1 VEKLIWTEFKVKM
14 FSKKVSNTNPKLP
27 AASLFFY
34 LVAFILYMVTINANF
49 LFAYDIQKLIKRNSF
64 TVGFGIFTFCSKV
77 DLGVVDISSC
87 GEIPENW
94 NGNGP
99 VISRFQNFAV
109 VSGVLGGVGIVV
121 MVIHQLTVRYK
132 LASLSDKVNK
142 FFAVLSPLLL
152 LLSGVFFVLCLT
164 TFTTFSGEIAPG
176 GWFARKAL
184 QFASQLGYLEFQF
197 FIQYYLGF
205 ASAGFSFLSGFA
217 AGAVA
222 YQTIRKKVYIES

>member
-1 VEKLIWTEFKVKM
+1 VKKLIWTEVKGKM

-27 AASLFFY
+27 AVSLFFY
-34 LVAFILYMVTINANF
+34 LVAFVLYMVTINANF
-49 LFAYDIQKLIKRNSF
+49 LFVYDIRHKYLSGKNFQL
-64 TVGFGIFTFCSKV
+64 GFGIFTLCGNV
-77 DLGVVDISSC
+77 NLGVVDLSSC
-87 GEIPENW
+87 GEVPENW

-99 VISRFQNFAV
+99 AISRFQNFAV

-121 MVIHQLTVRYK
+121 MVIHQLTIRYK
-132 LASLSDKVNK
+132 LASLSEKVNK

-176 GWFARKAL
+176 GFFARIAL
-184 QFASQLGYLEFQF
+184 QIASQLGYLEFQF

-222 YQTIRKKVYIES
+222 IQTIRK